1 MDIDSIS
8 VIDGWFPTVVI
19 VLTIVTL
26 LASLGWRATRTRRR
40 RRSPSSGEWSTPEVR
55 RRPAW
60 RWQLLLGIP
69 IAIALVGLAA
79 LIDDGVSLIPYQFPN
94 SFYVWFALIPLAL
107 AFCAIGWRGAPWWRR
122 AISVISVAL
131 ACVFALTFVN
141 QHYEYYPNV
150 GALLGKEAQYQVSDA
165 QLTQAQ
171 ADYRKTK
178 KLPNHGFTISEAI
191 PGTES
196 GFHGRT
202 AYIWLP
208 PVWVKSP
215 TPKLPVV
222 ELLHGSPGAP
232 EDWTRAGFADQT
244 AQAYALSNDGKAPI
258 LVMPDV
264 NGSELGD
271 TECVDSSLGRVET
284 YLTVD
289 VPAYLRKTFHT
300 TDAAQSIAVAGN
312 SAGGMCAVMLTLRHP
327 DIYTAFGDYAGL
339 TSPTVSLGVD
349 PAKTT
354 AALFGGNSTEYNEH
368 DPLWLLKNKKF
379 SDIAGWF
386 ESGLSDSDPLA
397 SQRTLVPLA
406 RAAGVLTCAK
416 EIPGIHDYTFAA
428 QAFKDSYPWL
438 SYRLKTGPEPPNAVT
453 ICSP

>member
-1 MDIDSIS
+1 M
-8 VIDGWFPTVVI
+8 
-19 VLTIVTL
+19 
-26 LASLGWRATRTRRR
+26 
-40 RRSPSSGEWSTPEVR
+40 R

-94 SFYVWFALIPLAL
+94 SFYVWFAVIPLAL

-122 AISVISVAL
+122 AMSVISVAL

-141 QHYEYYPNV
+141 QHYEYYPNI
-150 GALLGKEAQYQVSDA
+150 GTLLGKEAQYQVSDA
-165 QLTQAQ
+165 QLNQAQ

-178 KLPNHGFTISEAI
+178 KLPDHGFTISEAI

-244 AQAYALSNDGKAPI
+244 AQAYALANDGQRA
-258 LVMPDV
+258 D
-264 NGSELGD
+264 SGD
-271 TECVDSSLGRVET
+271 ARRERSRAGGHRMRRQQPGRVET

-289 VPAYLRKTFHT
+289 VPAFVRKTFH
-300 TDAAQSIAVAGN
+300 AADDRRNQSPSRAIPPAG
-312 SAGGMCAVMLTLRHP
+312 CAP
-327 DIYTAFGDYAGL
+327 
-339 TSPTVSLGVD
+339 
-349 PAKTT
+349 
-354 AALFGGNSTEYNEH
+354 
-368 DPLWLLKNKKF
+368 
-379 SDIAGWF
+379 
-386 ESGLSDSDPLA
+386 
-397 SQRTLVPLA
+397 
-406 RAAGVLTCAK
+406 
-416 EIPGIHDYTFAA
+416 
-428 QAFKDSYPWL
+428 
-438 SYRLKTGPEPPNAVT
+438 
-453 ICSP
+453 